1 MSSSQVPVSARRPG
15 RLRPPRSAT
24 VVKIG
29 LVAPALLMFT
39 VFYIVPIVA
48 GVVLSLFRWNG
59 LEPPAYVGFANYEQ
73 LFSSDPVFM
82 TNVRVTLIAVVVSLV
97 VVLPLALLLAVC
109 LSGRGRLLPLFRALL
124 FVPVVI
130 PLTAAALMWAEIFN
144 PAGGV
149 GNELLDT
156 VGLGP
161 VSWLGEQTS
170 ALWSLILVTIWSMLG
185 IHIVIQLSA
194 LSAIPTEL
202 KEAARLE
209 TPSSWRVFRH
219 VVLPLL
225 RDALTVS
232 AVLIVTGSFVFYT
245 AIAFILTRGGP
256 VNATES
262 LGLRAY
268 LEGFGALDFGR
279 ANAITVITMLI
290 TIAMVGLVLLVG
302 SRRRVEY

>member
-1 MSSSQVPVSARRPG
+1 MKV
-15 RLRPPRSAT
+15 
-24 VVKIG
+24 G
-29 LVAPALLMFT
+29 LTAPAFLLFA
-39 VFYIVPIVA
+39 VFYIAPIVA
-48 GVVLSLFRWNG
+48 GIVLSLFRWNG
-59 LEPPAYVGFANYEQ
+59 LESPSYVGFENYEQ
-73 LFSSDPVFM
+73 LFTNDPVFM
-82 TNVRVTLIAVVVSLV
+82 TNVRVTLIAVGVSLV
-97 VVLPLALLLAVC
+97 IMLPLALLLAVC

-124 FVPVVI
+124 FLPVVV

-144 PAGGV
+144 PGAGLANEALGV
-149 GNELLDT
+149 
-156 VGLGP
+156 VGIDR

-185 IHIVIQLSA
+185 VHIVIQLSA

-209 TPSSWRVFRH
+209 TPSAWRVFRH

-232 AVLIVTGSFVFYT
+232 AVLIITGTFVFYT
-245 AIAFILTRGGP
+245 AVAFIMTRGGP
-256 VNATES
+256 VHATET

-268 LEGFGALDFGR
+268 LEGFGALNFGR

-290 TIAMVGLVLLVG
+290 TIVMVGAALLIG